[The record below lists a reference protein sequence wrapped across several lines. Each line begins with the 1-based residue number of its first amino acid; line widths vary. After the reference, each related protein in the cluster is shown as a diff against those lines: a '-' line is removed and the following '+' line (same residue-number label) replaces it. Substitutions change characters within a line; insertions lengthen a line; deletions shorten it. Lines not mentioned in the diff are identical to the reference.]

1 LSANSS
7 VDGELAELRTRV
19 AELEKQNEHL
29 RIGLAS
35 RIVIEQAKGVLI
47 ERLDLPPEE
56 IFELLRAAARR
67 SRTNIHTIAAEI
79 LQTRVTPDYILR
91 EIEHLIPGDS
101 SSGWKRKT

>member
-1 LSANSS
+1 LSVERGGN
-7 VDGELAELRTRV
+7 DEFAELRARV
-19 AELEKQNEHL
+19 ADLAKQNEHL

-35 RIVIEQAKGVLI
+35 RIIIEQAKGILI

-67 SRTNIHTIAAEI
+67 SRTNIHTLADEI
-79 LQTRVTPDYILR
+79 LQSRVTPGYIMR
-91 EIEHLIPGDS
+91 EIEHLVPGDS